1 MGTVLAFVGM
11 AVVVLNGQFV
21 LHLSPLGDS
30 LAFCAC
36 LCWAAYSILMKFVTD
51 KYSSAFITRKVF
63 LYGILT
69 ILPYYIWE
77 PGFPSMNVLLRP
89 NVLFNLLFL
98 GCIASM
104 LCFLS
109 WTWCMFHLGAMRAT
123 NYVYVNPITTIVFA
137 AWILGE
143 KITSFFIVGT
153 LFILI
158 GLYLSNK
165 SKKESLS

>member
-1 MGTVLAFVGM
+1 MFMPVVHNYLLRLFVKGTRLSNWQVVGTVLAFVGM

-104 LCFLS
+104 LCFL
-109 WTWCMFHLGAMRAT
+109 FGRGAC
-123 NYVYVNPITTIVFA
+123 
-137 AWILGE
+137 
-143 KITSFFIVGT
+143 
-153 LFILI
+153 FILEPCEQLI
-158 GLYLSNK
+158 MSM
-165 SKKESLS
+165 